1 MTRRGA
7 LGGAALQAALIFA
20 LSARPGD
27 AYPTVSL
34 PGLDKVVHF
43 ALYAPLGGLLC
54 LGLGGRVAWAALGGG
69 LYGVTDEL
77 HQAFVPGRFP
87 DAGDAAADVLGAA
100 AGALFVARRRG
111 RTQKAPAP
119 GSGDAR

>member
-7 LGGAALQAALIFA
+7 FWGAALYAALIFA

-27 AYPTVSL
+27 DYPTIPA
-34 PGLDKVVHF
+34 PGIDKIVHF

-54 LGLGGRVAWAALGGG
+54 LALGGRIAWAVLGGA

-77 HQAFVPGRFP
+77 HQAFVPGRCP
-87 DAGDAAADVLGAA
+87 DAGDAAADALGAA
-100 AGALFVARRRG
+100 AGALYVSRRRG
-111 RTQKAPAP
+111 RRET
-119 GSGDAR
+119 DAAR